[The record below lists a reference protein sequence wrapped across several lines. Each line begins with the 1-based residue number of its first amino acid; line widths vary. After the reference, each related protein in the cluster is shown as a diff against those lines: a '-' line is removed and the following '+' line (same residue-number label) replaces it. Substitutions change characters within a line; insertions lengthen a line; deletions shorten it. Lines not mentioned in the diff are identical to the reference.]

1 MPVFNQLC
9 RVAREAQEQQLISP
23 PLVDRICA
31 IGRNRLHYK
40 HLGLELYS
48 LVDLLVPACAQSFAP
63 EPVEELVQ
71 HIETRH
77 RRL

>member
-9 RVAREAQEQQLISP
+9 QAAREAREQQLISP
-23 PLVDRICA
+23 SLVERICA

-40 HLGLELYS
+40 HLGLELHG
-48 LVDLLVPACAQSFAP
+48 LVDLLAPACRQTFAP

-71 HIETRH
+71 HIESRH